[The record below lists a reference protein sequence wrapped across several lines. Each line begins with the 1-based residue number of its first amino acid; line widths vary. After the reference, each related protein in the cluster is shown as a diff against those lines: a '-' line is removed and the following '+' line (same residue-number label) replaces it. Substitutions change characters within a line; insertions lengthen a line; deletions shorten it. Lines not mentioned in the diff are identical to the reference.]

1 MIHGAHFLLYSRDA
15 DADRQFLQNVLGF
28 LNVDVGDGWLIFR
41 LPPAEIAVHPSG
53 EGFTQ
58 AHGDHD
64 MLGAVLYLMCDD
76 LRSTVKDLESRGAST
91 SDVHTERWGIR
102 TTVTL
107 PSGGELG
114 LYQPTHPTA
123 IRRPA

>member
-1 MIHGAHFLLYSRDA
+1 MFTGAHFLFYSRSPGE
-15 DADRQFLQNVLGF
+15 DRQFLRDTLGF

-76 LRSTVKDLESRGAST
+76 VDAVYATLARKGVVLAPLQKADWGRFT
-91 SDVHTERWGIR
+91 SMR
-102 TTVTL
+102 L
-107 PSGGELG
+107 PSGGSIG
-114 LYQPTHPTA
+114 LYQPAHETA
-123 IRRPA
+123 IGLE